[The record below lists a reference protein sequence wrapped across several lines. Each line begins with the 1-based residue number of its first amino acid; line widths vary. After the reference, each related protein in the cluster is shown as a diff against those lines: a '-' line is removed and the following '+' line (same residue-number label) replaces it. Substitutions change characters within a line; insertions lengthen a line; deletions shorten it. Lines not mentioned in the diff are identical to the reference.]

1 MTAFTYQRRYLM
13 LFCAGIV
20 LPFIFALQNLLAVLL
35 HVEEFN
41 VGFLL
46 LCALLMLLFLVAY
59 YQCAQHFHWFE
70 RTGAYWV
77 ENGTVYLQIG
87 RKTVDVKNV
96 TWMRGTTVSAYGLL
110 KSGMLVIQS
119 EGKKIVLFSP
129 SSKNITDF
137 SQSSLLSLLETVLE
151 CNPSLKKDET
161 LDFWYEI

>member
-1 MTAFTYQRRYLM
+1 MTTFTYQRRYLM

-20 LPFIFALQNLLAVLL
+20 LPFVFALQNLLAVLL

-41 VGFLL
+41 FGFLL
-46 LCALLMLLFLVAY
+46 LCATIMIAFLILY
-59 YQCAQHFHWFE
+59 YQCAQRFHWFE

-77 ENGTVYLQIG
+77 EDGAVHIQIG
-87 RKTVDVKNV
+87 KKTAEVKNV
-96 TWMRGTTVSAYGLL
+96 TWLRGTMVSAYGLA

-129 SSKNITDF
+129 SSKNITNF
-137 SQSSLLSLLETVLE
+137 SQSSLLSLFETVLE
-151 CNPSLKKDET
+151 CNPRLKKDET